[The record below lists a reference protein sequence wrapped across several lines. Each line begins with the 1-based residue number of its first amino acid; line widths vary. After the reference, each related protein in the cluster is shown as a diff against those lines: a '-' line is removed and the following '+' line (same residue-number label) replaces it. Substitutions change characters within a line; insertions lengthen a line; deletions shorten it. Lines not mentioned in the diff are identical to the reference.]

1 MPRSNAGIEATQSS
15 ATSKPRTIDWRLVL
29 ILLVAGLIG
38 AASVIPLVMEWLPH
52 LVGSADEAELQRN
65 LPLPIPLI
73 FVLGLVQNSVI
84 LGAAIVAG
92 LALGKRVGLGA
103 PELEAWR
110 AGALRP
116 GLGRR
121 LVLAAVIGLITG
133 LVLIALDAFI
143 LLPRTGVD
151 LAHRMAD
158 IPLWKRLLAGVFSG
172 GITEEL
178 LTRLFVVTVLVWVL
192 GKVWRTSNGR
202 PATGV
207 VWTAIVIASLL
218 FAVGHLPLASR
229 LGDLTPWLVV
239 RVLVLNGVAGVVY
252 GWLYTRHGIES
263 AMVAHAATHLPLQV
277 LAGMAASVAQ
287 SVG

>member
-1 MPRSNAGIEATQSS
+1 MPRNSPTGT
-15 ATSKPRTIDWRLVL
+15 PRTIDWRLVL

-38 AASVIPLVMEWLPH
+38 AASVIPMVMEWLPH
-52 LVGSADEAELQRN
+52 LVGADEETELQQN
-65 LPLPIPLI
+65 LPLPIPVI
-73 FVLGLVQNSVI
+73 FVLGLLQNSVI

-133 LVLIALDAFI
+133 LVLIGMDAFV
-143 LLPRTGVD
+143 LLPRTGVA
-151 LAHRMAD
+151 LAEWMAG
-158 IPLWKRLLAGVFSG
+158 IPLWKRLLAGVLYG

-178 LTRLFVVTVLVWVL
+178 LTRLFVVTVLAWVF
-192 GKVWRTSNGR
+192 GKVWRRSNGR
-202 PATGV
+202 PATAA

-218 FAVGHLPLASR
+218 FALGHLPMASR

-252 GWLYTRHGIES
+252 GWLYTRRGLEA
-263 AMVAHAATHLPLQV
+263 AMVAHAATHVPLQI